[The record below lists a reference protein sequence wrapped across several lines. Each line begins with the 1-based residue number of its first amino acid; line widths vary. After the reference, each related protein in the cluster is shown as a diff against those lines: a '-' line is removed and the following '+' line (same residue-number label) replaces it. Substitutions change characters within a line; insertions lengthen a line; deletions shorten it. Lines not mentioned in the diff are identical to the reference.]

1 VGKQQRHRHD
11 RGGRIRDPLT
21 GDVGCAAVHRFEHR
35 RVGAGGVDISAGGQA
50 DTAADRGSQVRDD
63 VAEQVVGDDDV
74 EAPGVGDQVDGRGVD
89 VLVGHLD
96 IRILLADLLH
106 GP

>member
-1 VGKQQRHRHD
+1 MSGAL
-11 RGGRIRDPLT
+11 PCT
-21 GDVGCAAVHRFEHR
+21 GSNIDGLVR
-35 RVGAGGVDISAGGQA
+35 RGVDISAGGQA
-50 DTAADRGSQVRDD
+50 DTAADRGSQVGDD

-74 EAPGVGDQVDGRGVD
+74 EAPGVGDQVDGRGVN